1 MEELHEYKKIKGI
14 LDRSS
19 FYKFVIGNTAHN
31 IKDVIKYA
39 GEPKFKPL
47 HDELKDVRKLLFAFR
62 IMHHKDIIPDVKLN
76 VKHRTEEL
84 SKSLLRLYS
93 SLNDSCSALEEI
105 RLVLSKFIDE
115 RNELKKN
122 SIESKLYEAISNL
135 IKRRQ
140 DPNSE
145 EYRDLLEYTFYN
157 EDIYVEVK

>member
-1 MEELHEYKKIKGI
+1 M
-14 LDRSS
+14 
-19 FYKFVIGNTAHN
+19 
-31 IKDVIKYA
+31 
-39 GEPKFKPL
+39 
-47 HDELKDVRKLLFAFR
+47 
-62 IMHHKDIIPDVKLN
+62 
-76 VKHRTEEL
+76 
-84 SKSLLRLYS
+84 RLYS